1 MNKHYFYADDW
12 DLMKKLMRKGV
23 RLYCEEQGLSND
35 KDFRI
40 VSLST
45 KGDWGH
51 ILNFSR
57 CCDYPLNQ
65 DRKWEPFDAYYGKVY
80 CDEDAI
86 KNIIPKND
94 DKLKELLKQIRDSGI
109 DSKTIIN
116 ALSNNKNESMELD
129 EAKKILN
136 DKGYI
141 LEKVLPKYKQFELY
155 CKERFKEISDQVKE
169 IGITEY
175 NLDSNQ
181 FKISISGGFCTI
193 DILSNGRKF
202 SVNLSIEDN
211 GKKLYITN
219 YVTEKRKI
227 LDIEMLDSEDLPR
240 IVLGTYNE
248 DLLANLH
255 KRLSQRELSDLLNR

>member
-1 MNKHYFYADDW
+1 
-12 DLMKKLMRKGV
+12 
-23 RLYCEEQGLSND
+23 
-35 KDFRI
+35 
-40 VSLST
+40 
-45 KGDWGH
+45 
-51 ILNFSR
+51 
-57 CCDYPLNQ
+57 
-65 DRKWEPFDAYYGKVY
+65 
-80 CDEDAI
+80 
-86 KNIIPKND
+86 
-94 DKLKELLKQIRDSGI
+94 
-109 DSKTIIN
+109 
-116 ALSNNKNESMELD
+116 MELN

-136 DKGYI
+136 VNGYI
-141 LEKVLPKYKQFELY
+141 FEKALPKYKQFELY
-155 CKERFKEISDQVKE
+155 CKEKFKEISDQVKE

-219 YVTEKRKI
+219 YATEKRKI

-248 DLLANLH
+248 DLLANL
-255 KRLSQRELSDLLNR
+255 

>member
-1 MNKHYFYADDW
+1 
-12 DLMKKLMRKGV
+12 
-23 RLYCEEQGLSND
+23 
-35 KDFRI
+35 
-40 VSLST
+40 
-45 KGDWGH
+45 
-51 ILNFSR
+51 
-57 CCDYPLNQ
+57 
-65 DRKWEPFDAYYGKVY
+65 
-80 CDEDAI
+80 
-86 KNIIPKND
+86 
-94 DKLKELLKQIRDSGI
+94 
-109 DSKTIIN
+109 
-116 ALSNNKNESMELD
+116 MELK

-141 LEKVLPKYKQFELY
+141 LEKALPKYKQFELH

-248 DLLANLH
+248 DLLANL
-255 KRLSQRELSDLLNR
+255 